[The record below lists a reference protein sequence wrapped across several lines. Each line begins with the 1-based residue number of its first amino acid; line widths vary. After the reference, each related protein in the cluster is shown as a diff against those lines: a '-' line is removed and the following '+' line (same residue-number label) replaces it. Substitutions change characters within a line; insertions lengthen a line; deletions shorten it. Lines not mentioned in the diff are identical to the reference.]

1 MSHRPHHIAPTTRF
15 LAHSADRELAWDS
28 AFDTTSPIDSDSEA
42 YSAPPSLAQVERET
56 QLRLQIATQ
65 NIAAIRIQTWIS
77 ALLLGQRARHQARER
92 ASRATRELDSLADD
106 LLADVYHWQRDWPDD
121 PFSDSDEY

>member
-1 MSHRPHHIAPTTRF
+1 MSYRPHHIHPTTRF

-42 YSAPPSLAQVERET
+42 YTAPPSLAQVERDT

-65 NIAAIRIQTWIS
+65 NIAAIRIQTWKK
-77 ALLLGQRARHQARER
+77 LLGLGGDIHT
-92 ASRATRELDSLADD
+92 SKKD
-106 LLADVYHWQRDWPDD
+106 
-121 PFSDSDEY
+121 